1 MGAMTLRRSRGF
13 TLLELLLVLAVL
25 GVVIGM
31 AGLAPTRSPQR
42 LAAQE
47 AQLFLQFFEHVR
59 EQATLQGQTL
69 GIQVDEHG
77 YRLARLT
84 EQGWRGGGK
93 PQSSELAL
101 HLRLD
106 DTRALDGPAQL
117 VLAGDEEHV
126 PFTLYFSQGDEALA
140 CVVSDGLN
148 AQLGC

>member
-1 MGAMTLRRSRGF
+1 MKLRGNRGF

-31 AGLAPTRSPQR
+31 AGLAPTRNAQR
-42 LAAQE
+42 MAAQE

-59 EQATLQGQTL
+59 EQAMLQGQTL

-77 YRLARLT
+77 YRLSRLT
-84 EQGWRGGGK
+84 EQGWHAHGK
-93 PQSSELAL
+93 TQSSELVL
-101 HLRLD
+101 RLRLD
-106 DTRALDGPAQL
+106 DAQASHEPARL

-126 PFTLYFSQGDEALA
+126 PFTLSFIQADEALA
-140 CVVSDGLN
+140 CVLSDGLN